1 MATMLTNVNLSACR
15 RPVYTTYELSEP
27 GKNDCNMRF
36 SSGLADDPHKK
47 NKGEIVSVI
56 YAEYYHHTFLKS
68 NDTIFNSGREGRN
81 GKFNS

>member
-36 SSGLADDPHKK
+36 SSGLADDPHEK
-47 NKGEIVSVI
+47 NKGEIVYELSRFPFKR
-56 YAEYYHHTFLKS
+56 YAHE
-68 NDTIFNSGREGRN
+68 SG
-81 GKFNS
+81 